1 MLQIEKLRIF
11 KFLIRLL
18 VFSTVLII
26 FQFCHSG
33 NRSPVSSSVEKE
45 DNTCQTDVHY
55 AKGFTME
62 VHPEYTLLKV
72 LNPWQGARQ
81 VVFQYLLIDRTKKL
95 PDHLPNDAMI
105 IRTPVERIVCT
116 STTHIALLEML
127 DELPA
132 VVGVSGAGLIT
143 NKLIRNKI
151 QKGKVQ
157 DIGYDRNLNYEA
169 LVSLKPDLVMMYGV
183 ESEISGFMHK
193 INELGIPV
201 VMNGEYL
208 EKDPLAKLEWVR
220 FVAPFFNKDKLAQVR
235 FDSVK
240 VRYLKLKEMCKNV
253 KERPVVMAG
262 LPWKDVWYVSAGN
275 TNIANY
281 IRDAGGTYLWQNLTS
296 GSAIPMDI
304 ETVFAKSSGAEY
316 WINIG
321 TVKSRIELLN
331 TDPRFKNFKP
341 VLKNNLFN
349 NIGQVNESGGNDYW
363 ETGLTHPQD
372 ILSDLISIFHPEL
385 LPEHSLVY
393 YRQLN

>member
-1 MLQIEKLRIF
+1 MKS
-11 KFLIRLL
+11 LIRLL
-18 VFSTVLII
+18 ALVSVLVI
-26 FQFCHSG
+26 FQFCHSCHQ
-33 NRSPVSSSVEKE
+33 SPAFSTVENQEPKE
-45 DNTCQTDVHY
+45 GQVEIHY
-55 AKGFTME
+55 AKGFTIE
-62 VHPEYTLLKV
+62 VYPEYTLLKV
-72 LNPWQGARQ
+72 LNPWQGAKQ
-81 VVFQYLLIDRTKKL
+81 VIFRYLLIDKTKKL
-95 PDHLPNDAMI
+95 PDPLPNDVVV
-105 IRTPVERIVCT
+105 IRTPVKRVVCT

-127 DELPA
+127 DELSA
-132 VVGVSGAGLIT
+132 VVGVSGSGLIT
-143 NKLIRNKI
+143 NKRIRQKI
-151 QKGKVQ
+151 AKGEIR
-157 DIGYDRNLNYEA
+157 DIGYDRNLNYET
-169 LVSLKPDLVMMYGV
+169 LVSLKPDIVMMYGV

-193 INELGIPV
+193 IIELGIPV

-220 FVAPFFNKDKLAQVR
+220 FIAPFFNKEKFAQAR
-235 FDSVK
+235 FDSV
-240 VRYLKLKEMCKNV
+240 VIRYGKLKKMCEYV

-281 IRDAGGTYLWQNLTS
+281 IRDAGGAYLWQDLTS
-296 GSAIPMDI
+296 GSAVPMDI

-321 TVKSRIELLN
+321 TVKSRMELLN

-349 NIGQVNESGGNDYW
+349 NIGQINESGGNDYW

-385 LPEHSLVY
+385 LPGHPLVY
-393 YRQLN
+393 YRKLN